1 MQTGELSVL
10 TSYEKYLRKSQQKS
24 NTNMPKKK
32 LRPITCL
39 CISLPFN
46 SIKQVDLEMVL
57 RFVEGKLNLGIQGQP
72 SKTTERQNIKKKT
85 KKECEH

>member
-1 MQTGELSVL
+1 MKSILENPNRNQTLIC
-10 TSYEKYLRKSQQKS
+10 QK
-24 NTNMPKKK
+24 KKK

-39 CISLPFN
+39 CIPLPFN

>member
-1 MQTGELSVL
+1 MKSILENPNRNQTLIC
-10 TSYEKYLRKSQQKS
+10 Q
-24 NTNMPKKK
+24 KKK

-39 CISLPFN
+39 CIPLPFN